1 MSAPTL
7 SAGTLNPATLSAATL
22 SAATLSA
29 ATLSATTLNAGQM
42 ATPVVTAAGP
52 APKKKPDPRMG
63 LRTSATFATIF
74 TILGHTVF
82 GFEQSWAQVFVAL
95 LAGYSSAILFEL
107 VDARAND
114 RVPEFLG
121 GGVGKFVNFLLAV
134 HMTSITMSFLLYVN
148 QRLWIM
154 ALAVVIAIGSKYVL
168 RVRINGRMRHFM
180 NPSNFAIAV
189 VLVAFQWTG
198 MLPWG
203 YTVDLYSGWDWAI
216 PGIIMMLGIRLNILF
231 TGRIPTILSWL
242 ASFVLF
248 AWMRSMIFGYPFV
261 GQLVVLTG
269 IPMVLFTL
277 YMITDPQTSPG
288 KLSSQ
293 IMFGSGIALAYSVLL
308 AAHVQYTMF
317 YSVAA
322 VCMMRGAWLY
332 VADLRQTSAAMSLIP
347 QGGAVAAAQGM

>member
-1 MSAPTL
+1 MSAT
-7 SAGTLNPATLSAATL
+7 AMAAPAMTAA
-22 SAATLSA
+22 
-29 ATLSATTLNAGQM
+29 
-42 ATPVVTAAGP
+42 VTAQ
-52 APKKKPDPRMG
+52 KKKPDPRMG

-95 LAGYSSAILFEL
+95 LAGYSSAMLFEF

-114 RVPEFLG
+114 RVPEFQG
-121 GGVGKFVNFLLAV
+121 GGTGKFVNFLLAV
-134 HMTSITMSFLLYVN
+134 HMTSITMSFLIYVN

-154 ALAVVIAIGSKYVL
+154 ALAVVVAIGSKYVL

-180 NPSNFAIAV
+180 NPSNFAIAII
-189 VLVAFQWTG
+189 LYAFQWTG

-203 YTVDLYSGWDWAI
+203 YTVNLYNAWDWVV
-216 PGIIMMLGIRLNILF
+216 PGVIMILGIRLNILF

-242 ASFVLF
+242 GSFILF
-248 AWMRSMIFGYPFV
+248 AYIRTLIFGYPFI

-288 KLSSQ
+288 KLRSQ
-293 IMFGSGIALAYSVLL
+293 IAFGSGIALAYSVLL

-322 VCMMRGAWLY
+322 VCLVRGAWLY
-332 VADLRQTSAAMSLIP
+332 AADLRQTSAVSERVP
-347 QGGAVAAAQGM
+347 QGGAIAAAQGV

>member
-1 MSAPTL
+1 MT
-7 SAGTLNPATLSAATL
+7 ATA
-22 SAATLSA
+22 
-29 ATLSATTLNAGQM
+29 M
-42 ATPVVTAAGP
+42 ATPAMTAAVP
-52 APKKKPDPRMG
+52 AQKKKPDPRMG

-95 LAGYSSAILFEL
+95 LAGYSSALLFEF

-114 RVPEFLG
+114 RVPEFQG
-121 GGVGKFVNFLLAV
+121 GGTGKFVNFLLAV
-134 HMTSITMSFLLYVN
+134 HMTSITMSFLIYVN

-154 ALAVVIAIGSKYVL
+154 ALAVVVAIGSKYVL

-180 NPSNFAIAV
+180 NPSNFAIAII
-189 VLVAFQWTG
+189 LYAFQWTG

-203 YTVDLYSGWDWAI
+203 YTVNLYNAWDWVV
-216 PGIIMMLGIRLNILF
+216 PGVIMILGIRLNILF

-242 ASFVLF
+242 GSFILF
-248 AWMRSMIFGYPFV
+248 AYIRTLIFGYPFI

-288 KLSSQ
+288 KLRSQ
-293 IMFGSGIALAYSVLL
+293 IAFGSGIALAYSLLL

-317 YSVAA
+317 YSVAS
-322 VCMMRGAWLY
+322 VCLVRGAWLY
-332 VADLRQTSAAMSLIP
+332 AADLRQTAAVPALVP
-347 QGGAVAAAQGM
+347 QGSAVTA